1 MVLPGLALN
10 DEGNPN
16 DERMI
21 PPGFARYLD
30 LIGFGAST
38 LVRHCSRSGSVVAV
52 PDRIDAAH
60 WLFAR
65 LFFDH
70 LRN

>member
-30 LIGFGAST
+30 LIGVFDISSS
-38 LVRHCSRSGSVVAV
+38 LFSERVRRSRA
-52 PDRIDAAH
+52 
-60 WLFAR
+60 
-65 LFFDH
+65 
-70 LRN
+70 